1 MSEMVTVEWPKA
13 DVDALWREIARAQK
27 ELGRNLGQAIR
38 FAAWSVASSLGVMT
52 TIAPKYRPYKVLAE
66 SAKVVRQKGG
76 KKYEI
81 ESYRKGRKKT
91 FNVRA
96 RSVEELKKMA
106 QVRIGKAGLAKSAWM
121 WGIKKIGGGRNI
133 SMKGATQ
140 VAKSLGWRNMSAES
154 RLRGD
159 DPFVKIVNRLPYAES
174 ALRGGASEIT
184 SAMGKAARHMEEIID
199 DDVKKKLGA
208 K

>member
-38 FAAWSVASSLGVMT
+38 FAAWSIASSLGVMT
-52 TIAPKYRPYKVLAE
+52 KVAPKYRPYRLLAKE
-66 SAKVVRQKGG
+66 KSG

-96 RSVEELKKMA
+96 RSVSELKKMA
-106 QVRIGKAGLAKSAWM
+106 QVRIGHAGLAKSSWM

-140 VAKSLGWRNMSAES
+140 AAKSLGRNKMSVES
-154 RLRGD
+154 RLHGD

-174 ALRGGASEIT
+174 ALRGGASEVT
-184 SAMGKAARHMEEIID
+184 SAMGKAARHMEKIID
-199 DDVKKKLGA
+199 DNMKKKLGA